1 MSRIPSSQA
10 EAALEHVAEQ
20 FTHWRQS
27 RSRRERIPSAL
38 WAQAVSLTPVLP
50 VSRIAKR
57 LRLGVNDLKKRRGN
71 PPVAPLPFVEVT
83 APAPHRSSGLEVEVE
98 RPDGVRLR
106 LSAGEATPALTALV
120 KTFWEERCCSNSP
133 RKVGSL

>member
-1 MSRIPSSQA
+1 MSRLPSSQA

-27 RSRRERIPSAL
+27 RSRRERIPNAL

-57 LRLGVNDLKKRRGN
+57 LRLGVKDLKKRCSN
-71 PPVAPLPFVEVT
+71 QPVAPLTFVEVS
-83 APAPHRSSGLEVEVE
+83 APAPHRPPGLEVEVQ

-106 LSAGEATPALTALV
+106 LSAEAATPALTALV
-120 KTFWEERCCSNSP
+120 QTFWE
-133 RKVGSL
+133 GQ